1 MENQKP
7 IPLNNPSPIPIIM
20 SQDPNPS
27 RCACSK
33 NADVT
38 SAPID
43 SLKQSSPISL
53 ASRFLPLWLWALAG
67 LSILLVLMVGFGMVP
82 GMNFNALRRE
92 VLSNLSFVVK
102 AVWSILPYFAISV
115 AIAAWVTVS
124 GFSDRIHAI
133 FKRKEAIAILGAAVI
148 GASVPLCSCG
158 VIPFIAALLAG
169 GVPLG
174 PVMAFWLSSPLMS
187 PSKFFVTAGVL
198 GLHYAF
204 AMLISAIVIGAGAGY
219 FVFWLSARGHL
230 SNQLQGLSLAKV
242 ACCSSKTIKAA
253 PEKIVFG
260 FWKKFWPELGKVSF
274 FLGKWL
280 LVAFTLEALIVHY
293 IDPSWISYLLGK
305 DQSFSIPLATAV
317 GIPLYT
323 SGVSAVPIVQGLL
336 KTGMGPGAALA
347 FLVAGAV
354 TTIPAMTAVFALVKR
369 QTFLIYLGAGIL
381 GSLITGYIFQFI
393 AS

>member
-1 MENQKP
+1 MEKQKS
-7 IPLNNPSPIPIIM
+7 IPKNNLAPFPIIA
-20 SQDPNPS
+20 SQGPS
-27 RCACSK
+27 KCACSK
-33 NADVT
+33 NEQVT
-38 SAPID
+38 AVPIE

-67 LSILLVLMVGFGMVP
+67 LLILLVLMVGFGMVP
-82 GMNFNALRRE
+82 GMNLDGLRRE
-92 VLSNLSFVVK
+92 VLFHLTFVTK

-115 AIAAWVTVS
+115 TIAAWVTVS
-124 GFSDRIHAI
+124 GFSERIHAI

-204 AMLISAIVIGAGAGY
+204 AMLISAIVIGAGTGY
-219 FVFWLSARGHL
+219 FIFWLTSRGRL
-230 SNQLQGLSLAKV
+230 SNQLQGLSLAKG
-242 ACCSSKTIKAA
+242 ACCSSKTKKG
-253 PEKIVFG
+253 PHEKIVSG
-260 FWKKFWPELGKVSF
+260 FWKKFWPELGKVSL

-280 LVAFTLEALIVHY
+280 LVAFVLEALIVHY
-293 IDPSWISYLLGK
+293 VDPSWISYLLGK
-305 DQSFSIPLATAV
+305 EQTFSIPIATAV

-323 SGVSAVPIVQGLL
+323 SGVSAIPIVQGLL

-347 FLVAGAV
+347 FLTAGAV

-393 AS
+393 FS